1 MTEQNEPSADPEMDR
16 ARQLAEEWQRA
27 AREAQQRE
35 GIVPDPVRRDGRVR
49 FHLSRGALAR
59 LWHEPHSISGD
70 VLGLRRVA
78 DGGPYALVLALGS
91 YGLRA
96 ARPADGSAWAPD
108 LHAESAWLDGP
119 DATVTLW
126 PVDDTETVRS
136 PADVE
141 AWQVEEW
148 RMRTYRQERG
158 R

>member
-1 MTEQNEPSADPEMDR
+1 MTGENEPSADPETER
-16 ARQLAEEWQRA
+16 ARRLAEEWQRA

-35 GIVPDPVRRDGRVR
+35 GIAPDAARRDGRVR
-49 FHLSRGALAR
+49 FYLFAGALAR
-59 LWHEPHSISGD
+59 LWREPHSISGE

-78 DGGPYALVLALGS
+78 DGGPHAVVLTLGS

-108 LHAESAWLDGP
+108 LDAESVWLDGP
-119 DATVTLW
+119 DAVVTLW
-126 PVDDTETVRS
+126 PVDDTDVVRS